1 MSIKINFYNFTK
13 RVNSTKTPAGSG
25 TQYDCVLK
33 QPCSIVD
40 PVVELNYGG
49 TTSPSFNYAHIADF
63 GRWYWVENWTW
74 NRGLWIADLRV
85 DALASWKT
93 NIGSSSNYVT
103 RSSYSYDGAIMD
115 NYYPMKGESSI
126 SRVSAATNPWSG
138 GSNIDNGTFVLGVVN
153 NKALE
158 NPTGKA
164 SSFGAVR
171 YYLMSSSDMR
181 DLLSTLLGN
190 ASYLNITDITEELA
204 KGIINPFE
212 YVVSCL
218 YFPFTHT
225 VNTPAASNQIPG
237 TNLFTISV
245 GWWDLPGVA
254 GGLINSN
261 DPVINM
267 TASFTVPKHPQ
278 AASRGKYCNMAPF
291 SRYSLNFGPF
301 GQIPIDTSLL
311 QDCTTL
317 NVKMDVDLITGGGK
331 ITLANSSSADF
342 PVIDYAQIGVPVQLA
357 QITTDIIGAASNA
370 VGSIGSLITG
380 NIVGA
385 LSGIVSAATS
395 LLPQYKTQ
403 GANGCVLNFDR
414 DPELIGEFFTIVDN
428 DNAEHGRPLCQR
440 TTPSA
445 IPGYIMIEE
454 PSVEA
459 PATSAELEI
468 IRNYMRSGFYYE

>member
-1 MSIKINFYNFTK
+1 MAITINFYNFTK
-13 RVNSTKTPAGSG
+13 RVNSTKTPTGKG
-25 TQYDCVLK
+25 TEYSCVVK

-40 PVVELNYGG
+40 PVVEVNYGG

-93 NIGSSSNYVT
+93 NIGSTSNYVT
-103 RSSYSYDGAIMD
+103 RSSYTYDGAIMD

-126 SRVSAATNPWSG
+126 SRVAAATNPWSG

-181 DLLSTLLGN
+181 DLLSTLLGS
-190 ASYLNITDITEELA
+190 ASYLSITDITEELA

-218 YFPFTHT
+218 YFPFTAT

-237 TNLFTISV
+237 TNLFNISV
-245 GWWDLPGVA
+245 GWWDLPNVA

-331 ITLANSSSADF
+331 ITLANASSADF

-454 PSVEA
+454 PSIEA